1 MKLRKYVL
9 SISFVLIFILA
20 VGAVSASESDDS
32 AFNIAGLADDE
43 QIDVDVEDDIALESS
58 ADEEKIQEDLTDQSD
73 EILAQDE
80 GADIISNDTV
90 LDGSDSEN
98 SNPANVPDET
108 DVTENE
114 IPEKTGSVGTDLTVS
129 DATALGSGILNSN
142 HFNLSGIADAITDY
156 VKGIDFNLI
165 QILPT
170 GLNITDFNFYI
181 PFAVNSIVDFVN
193 GKNFKFNVTD
203 VSNALDKAL
212 EGTLLNGKIV
222 LDIASQVLGGRD
234 FNFNVNDVS
243 SILDLILRD
252 KGLKGKDVFDSVSKF
267 INGPIFNSAEVIKDL
282 DGLLN
287 GTGYN
292 GAIIIGK
299 INDFLNGKS
308 FNLNINKVSDV
319 LDKLLNGTGFSGAGI
334 IGEISEFMDGKPVS
348 INITYVTDVLDKL
361 SGRTGLKVPEFIQDL
376 RNFIIKMNGL
386 NMTDTVSG
394 LINDVSKIAGAVVDN
409 VFIKQT
415 PTNLVATKVTTT
427 FGTAKNLVIT
437 LIDTN
442 GNPIS
447 GKAVV
452 VELDGNLFSGVTND
466 AGKAAVAVPKN
477 LVPKT
482 YSATLKFAGDN
493 RYAASTG
500 VVKVGV
506 AKATPKLAAKS
517 KAFKKAVKI
526 KKYAIVLKTDK
537 NQALKNVKVTLKIK
551 GKTFSAKTNSKGQAV
566 FKITKFTKKG
576 TFKSVVNF
584 QGNKYYKAVSKKVT
598 INIK

>member
-114 IPEKTGSVGTDLTVS
+114 IPEKAGSVGTDLTAS

-234 FNFNVNDVS
+234 FNFNVKDVS

-267 INGPIFNSAEVIKDL
+267 INSPIFNSAEVIRDL

-334 IGEISEFMDGKPVS
+334 IGEISEFMDGKPVI

-576 TFKSVVNF
+576 TFNSVVNF